1 MRTGPNIRKRIDGRY
16 DARYIKGR
24 TAEGKIVYG
33 YCYGKTFEEAMQKR
47 EAVKAEQEAMPARA
61 VKRMNLLILGA
72 GGQGL
77 VVREVA
83 ESLGVFS
90 KIGFLDDDPE
100 NPYAIGTIAECP
112 NFVQEYPIALPS
124 VGDYALRWK
133 WIDLLVDSGFVIPTL
148 IHPTATISPSAK
160 IDYGTLI
167 EPKVTIGA
175 NAKIGIGCIISSG
188 AVIDRDVIIADGTHI
203 DCGETIR
210 KV

>member
-1 MRTGPNIRKRIDGRY
+1 MRFHRW
-16 DARYIKGR
+16 
-24 TAEGKIVYG
+24 
-33 YCYGKTFEEAMQKR
+33 
-47 EAVKAEQEAMPARA
+47 
-61 VKRMNLLILGA
+61 
-72 GGQGL
+72 
-77 VVREVA
+77 
-83 ESLGVFS
+83 
-90 KIGFLDDDPE
+90 
-100 NPYAIGTIAECP
+100 AI
-112 NFVQEYPIALPS
+112 
-124 VGDYALRWK
+124 YALRWK

-175 NAKIGIGCIISSG
+175 SAKIGIGCIISSG